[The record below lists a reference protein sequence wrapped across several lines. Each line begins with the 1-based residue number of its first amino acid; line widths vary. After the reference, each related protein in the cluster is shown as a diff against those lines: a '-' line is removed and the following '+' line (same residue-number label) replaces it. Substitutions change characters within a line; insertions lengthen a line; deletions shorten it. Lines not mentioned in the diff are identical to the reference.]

1 LEKQIGG
8 LSFDLH
14 WARELQQKFK
24 SVEKDAERH
33 KTEMKKQTADLKN
46 YENSFNQMAAVLNMK
61 NEELKDLKNINNER
75 QATIQNAKKHLMVKE
90 NLINAM
96 KTKLNSRHGDKLEER
111 SLIFIK
117 TMDEKTKL
125 MTQMSDNLEL
135 WGRGKV
141 EKKSG
146 FNMRMPIEKRNTRIE
161 DWDKIIQ
168 LPREEI
174 NTLQKKLNVSKKKD
188 NEPIRSNP
196 IIPEEEYEDFE
207 HFIQLNVEKI
217 DLQNELNVFEKESYH
232 ETKINTLRNKLK
244 SLGGTTPVTTENEDE
259 PTDGRSSN
267 IPKIIKSAQEV
278 FECLKIEKN
287 DKDLTGLEEIM
298 NRFFQNTQ
306 INAQQALFVM
316 KANEDID

>member
-1 LEKQIGG
+1 
-8 LSFDLH
+8 
-14 WARELQQKFK
+14 
-24 SVEKDAERH
+24 
-33 KTEMKKQTADLKN
+33 
-46 YENSFNQMAAVLNMK
+46 
-61 NEELKDLKNINNER
+61 
-75 QATIQNAKKHLMVKE
+75 
-90 NLINAM
+90 
-96 KTKLNSRHGDKLEER
+96 
-111 SLIFIK
+111 
-117 TMDEKTKL
+117 
-125 MTQMSDNLEL
+125 
-135 WGRGKV
+135 
-141 EKKSG
+141 
-146 FNMRMPIEKRNTRIE
+146 MRMPIEKRNTRIE

-278 FECLKIEKN
+278 FECLKIEK
-287 DKDLTGLEEIM
+287 K
-298 NRFFQNTQ
+298 
-306 INAQQALFVM
+306 
-316 KANEDID
+316 